1 MRWKDKAGHALRNL
15 FRRSSVERELDAELR
30 FHLEREI
37 ARNIAA
43 GMMPEEARRAA
54 LAEFG
59 GVEQWKEDCRD
70 MRKANW
76 LDDIVQDVRYAV
88 RTFLKN
94 PGFAAVALLTLA
106 LGIGANTAIFSV
118 VDAVLLKPLPFRQPE
133 SVVALWETE
142 SAPGSYPLTGA
153 DYLEWRSGN
162 TAFEDMALYSWPTNA
177 NVSSSG
183 DNEGATAVRTQA
195 NFFSLLGVDAQLG
208 RTFAAGEDS
217 NGGSHVIVLSDGF
230 WKKHFGADPQVLG
243 KSVRVDDE
251 PYTVIG
257 VMPAWYRLPAT
268 ADFWIP
274 LDMSKEKINRRGSH
288 QWRAIGRL
296 RAHVTARQGQ
306 ADLQTI
312 ADRLAKQYP
321 DNNRDVNPI
330 VTPMREDLAGD
341 FRTQLFVLFGAVGL
355 VLLIACANVANLLLA
370 RATSRRREVA
380 VRGALGA
387 ARGRLVRQLLTE
399 SILLGLAGGSTGLAL
414 AYAAVAALR
423 AALPPELP
431 QPNPVTVGLAPLLF
445 TFGVSL
451 LVGILFG
458 LVPAIQSSSVDS
470 RDALKSK
477 GTVAASTS
485 RRGQWLRDA
494 FVASEIALSLALL
507 IGAGL
512 LLRTFAN
519 LRATDVGVRPAKV
532 LTASVLLPRNRY
544 KTFDDARSLYQELLQ
559 KVRRSPGVTE
569 AGITN
574 KLPLRG
580 GINGYVMIPGQ
591 TTQAQDGP
599 LVEFSAVDGNYFRVM
614 GIPLLAGREFNPQ
627 DHELASNM
635 MRRVVQIKSEEETL
649 KVANTYTLPA
659 IINQTM
665 ARTFWPKE
673 DALGKIFKNFAT
685 YQIIGIVGDVRQQS
699 LRSSVMP
706 EAYFPMESSLYSP
719 AVPMYVVARGEGQ
732 PESLTSGLRA
742 AVQSLD
748 SSLALMKVRSMPQI
762 ISESMTDTRY
772 QAWLLGAMA
781 ALALILAAVGT
792 FGVMSYVV
800 GQRTNEIGIR
810 MTLGAQRGQ
819 IVLMVLQQAGAIV
832 AIGIVL
838 GLAGAAGGAR
848 LMQSLL
854 VGVKPFDPA
863 TYASVASLLILVA
876 LLACYL
882 PVRRAMGVDPMMA
895 LRDE

>member
-1 MRWKDKAGHALRNL
+1 MRWKDKARHALRNL
-15 FRRSSVERELDAELR
+15 FQRGSVERELDAELR

-37 ARNIAA
+37 ARNMAA
-43 GMMPEEARRAA
+43 GMTPEEARRAA

-70 MRKANW
+70 MRKAHW
-76 LDDIVQDVRYAV
+76 VDDFVQDVRYAM

-153 DYLEWRSGN
+153 DYLEWRSDN

-230 WKKHFGADPQVLG
+230 WKEHSGADPQVLG

-399 SILLGLAGGSTGLAL
+399 SILLGLAGGSSGSFAAGVAAAQSGYRRTS
-414 AYAAVAALR
+414 AVAFHIR
-423 AALPPELP
+423 C
-431 QPNPVTVGLAPLLF
+431 QLAGRYFVRL
-445 TFGVSL
+445 G
-451 LVGILFG
+451 
-458 LVPAIQSSSVDS
+458 S
-470 RDALKSK
+470 RH
-477 GTVAASTS
+477 
-485 RRGQWLRDA
+485 
-494 FVASEIALSLALL
+494 
-507 IGAGL
+507 
-512 LLRTFAN
+512 
-519 LRATDVGVRPAKV
+519 
-532 LTASVLLPRNRY
+532 SVLLGGFAGCAQIEGNR
-544 KTFDDARSLYQELLQ
+544 
-559 KVRRSPGVTE
+559 
-569 AGITN
+569 
-574 KLPLRG
+574 
-580 GINGYVMIPGQ
+580 
-591 TTQAQDGP
+591 
-599 LVEFSAVDGNYFRVM
+599 
-614 GIPLLAGREFNPQ
+614 GREHQ
-627 DHELASNM
+627 
-635 MRRVVQIKSEEETL
+635 
-649 KVANTYTLPA
+649 PA
-659 IINQTM
+659 
-665 ARTFWPKE
+665 R
-673 DALGKIFKNFAT
+673 
-685 YQIIGIVGDVRQQS
+685 
-699 LRSSVMP
+699 
-706 EAYFPMESSLYSP
+706 
-719 AVPMYVVARGEGQ
+719 
-732 PESLTSGLRA
+732 
-742 AVQSLD
+742 
-748 SSLALMKVRSMPQI
+748 
-762 ISESMTDTRY
+762 
-772 QAWLLGAMA
+772 AMA
-781 ALALILAAVGT
+781 SRC
-792 FGVMSYVV
+792 F
-800 GQRTNEIGIR
+800 
-810 MTLGAQRGQ
+810 RGQ
-819 IVLMVLQQAGAIV
+819 
-832 AIGIVL
+832 
-838 GLAGAAGGAR
+838 
-848 LMQSLL
+848 
-854 VGVKPFDPA
+854 
-863 TYASVASLLILVA
+863 
-876 LLACYL
+876 
-882 PVRRAMGVDPMMA
+882 
-895 LRDE
+895 

>member
-15 FRRSSVERELDAELR
+15 FRRKRVESELDAELQ

-37 ARNIAA
+37 AQKVAA
-43 GMMPEEARRAA
+43 GIGPEAARRAA

-76 LDDIVQDVRYAV
+76 LDDFLQDVRYAF
-88 RTFLKN
+88 RTFVKY

-133 SVVALWETE
+133 AVVALWETE

-162 TAFEDMALYSWPTNA
+162 AAFEDMALYSWPTTA

-183 DNEGATAVRTQA
+183 ENEGATIVRTQA
-195 NFFSLLGVDAQLG
+195 NFFSLLGVGAQKG
-208 RTFAAGEDS
+208 RTFAEGEDA
-217 NGGSHVIVLSDGF
+217 NGGSHVIVLSDAF

-243 KSVRVDDE
+243 KQVRVNDE
-251 PYTVIG
+251 PYAVIG
-257 VMPAWYRLPAT
+257 VMPAWYRVPGT
-268 ADFWIP
+268 ADFWVP
-274 LDMSKEKINRRGSH
+274 LDMSKDKINRRGSH

-296 RAHVTARQGQ
+296 KARVTPKQAQ

-312 ADRLAKQYP
+312 GDRLAKQYP
-321 DNNRDVNPI
+321 DNNKDVNPI
-330 VTPMREDLAGD
+330 VTPMREDLVGD
-341 FRTQLFVLFGAVGL
+341 FRAQLFVLFGAVGL

-370 RATSRRREVA
+370 RATSRRREIA

-399 SILLGLAGGSTGLAL
+399 SMMLSLAGGAIGLAL
-414 AYAAVAALR
+414 AYAIVSVLR
-423 AALPPELP
+423 TAMPANVPT
-431 QPNPVTVGLAPLLF
+431 PNPVVVGLTPLLF
-445 TFGVSL
+445 TFGVSM

-458 LVPAIQSSSVDS
+458 LMPAIQSSSVDT

-477 GTVAASTS
+477 GTLAANTS

-494 FVASEIALSLALL
+494 FVVSEIALSLALL

-519 LRATDVGVRPAKV
+519 LRATDVGVRAEKV
-532 LTASVLLPRNRY
+532 LTASVLLPPNRY
-544 KTFDDARSLYQELLQ
+544 KTFDDGRALYQRLQQ
-559 KVRRSPGVTE
+559 KVRGLPEVKESALTS
-569 AGITN
+569 
-574 KLPLRG
+574 KLPLHG
-580 GINGYVMIPGQ
+580 GTNGYVEIPGQ
-591 TTQAQDGP
+591 TLGPQGSP
-599 LVEFSAVDGNYFRVM
+599 LVEFSSIGGNYFGTM
-614 GIPLLAGREFNPQ
+614 GIPLVAGRDFNAQ
-627 DHELASNM
+627 DHELTANM
-635 MRRVVQIKSEEETL
+635 MRRITPIQSEDETIKI
-649 KVANTYTLPA
+649 ANTYTLPA
-659 IINQTM
+659 IINETM
-665 ARTFWPKE
+665 AKTFWPKQ

-699 LRSSVMP
+699 LRSAPMP
-706 EAYFPMESSLYSP
+706 EAYFPLESYP
-719 AVPMYVVARGEGQ
+719 PTAPIYVVARGEGQ
-732 PESLTSGLRA
+732 PERLTGALRS
-742 AVQSLD
+742 AVESLD
-748 SSLALMKVRSMPQI
+748 SSLALMRVRSMPQL

-772 QAWLLGAMA
+772 ETWLLGTMA

-810 MTLGAQRGQ
+810 MTLGAQRSQ
-819 IVLMVLQQAGAIV
+819 IVFLVLQQAVAIV
-832 AIGIVL
+832 VTGVAL

-848 LMQSLL
+848 LMQTLL
-854 VGVKPFDPA
+854 VGVKPFDPP
-863 TYASVASLLILVA
+863 TYLSVAALLVFIA

-882 PVRRAMGVDPMMA
+882 PVRRAMSVDPMVA